1 VFAGANTERRE
12 RMSDDDRRPPR
23 KTVPW
28 WQIATLVVTVA
39 RFAVDLVRKG

>member
-1 VFAGANTERRE
+1 
-12 RMSDDDRRPPR
+12 MSEDDRRPPR

-39 RFAVDLVRKG
+39 RFALPARLLRRRLG